1 MALKIKVYGSGI
13 WLRVEMYRSGIWLRG
28 KIFSMPNLQL
38 NFMAEV
44 QPVAMERREASM
56 M

>member
-13 WLRVEMYRSGIWLRG
+13 WLREMYRSGIWLRG
-28 KIFSMPNLQL
+28 KIFSMPNQQL